1 MKTTALL
8 AIMIL
13 FVTALQAQTRVVNGK
28 LTAFNTFPV
37 QNVEITSK
45 KAKAITMTDE
55 FGHFSIVCLENDVI
69 KIKPKAFKAHNKKV
83 NADTDSL
90 CLNLEFID
98 SEANREIAVGY
109 GYISEEDLIF
119 AVSHLENNNNE
130 FCSYTDIFDLIKGQ
144 LSGVTVSKNQI
155 YVRGGIN
162 SFTPGAS
169 MAMYVVDN
177 QRVNDIS
184 WLQPCQVK
192 SIDVLKDAS
201 AAIYGTNAGNGVVL
215 IETMK

>member
-8 AIMIL
+8 AIMIML
-13 FVTALQAQTRVVNGK
+13 VTALQGQTRVVHGK
-28 LTAFNTFPV
+28 LTTFNTFPV
-37 QNVEITSK
+37 QHVEVSSK
-45 KAKAITMTDE
+45 KAKAATKTDE
-55 FGHFSIVCLENDVI
+55 FGHFSIVCEGKDVI
-69 KIKPKAFKAHNKKV
+69 KIKPKAFKARQKKV
-83 NADTDSL
+83 DADTDSL
-90 CLNLEFID
+90 CLNLQFID
-98 SEANREIAVGY
+98 SEENRQIAVGY

-119 AVSHLENNNNE
+119 AVSHLENENNE
-130 FCSYTDIFDLIKGQ
+130 FCSYSDIFQMIKGQ
-144 LSGVTVSKNQI
+144 LPGVSVSNNEI

-162 SFTPGAS
+162 SFIPGVS

-177 QRVNDIS
+177 QRVNSIA

-201 AAIYGTNAGNGVVL
+201 ASIYGTNAGNGVVL

>member
-8 AIMIL
+8 TIMIIL
-13 FVTALQAQTRVVNGK
+13 STALQAQTRVVNGK
-28 LTAFNTFPV
+28 LTTFNSFPV

-45 KAKAITMTDE
+45 KAKATTMTDE

-69 KIKPKAFKAHNKKV
+69 KIKPKAFKAHNKRV

-90 CLNLEFID
+90 CVNLEFID

-119 AVSHLENNNNE
+119 AVGHLENDNNE
-130 FCSYTDIFDLIKGQ
+130 FCSYSDIFDLIKGQ
-144 LSGVTVSKNQI
+144 ISGVTVSKNQV

-162 SFTPGAS
+162 SFTPGTT
-169 MAMYVVDN
+169 MALYVVDN
-177 QRVNDIS
+177 QRVDEIA

-201 AAIYGTNAGNGVVL
+201 AAIYGANAGNGVVL
-215 IETMK
+215 IETKK

>member
-1 MKTTALL
+1 MKTTALF
-8 AIMIL
+8 AIMIML
-13 FVTALQAQTRVVNGK
+13 VTALQGQTRVVNGK
-28 LTAFNTFPV
+28 LTTFNTFPV

-45 KAKAITMTDE
+45 KAKATTKTDE
-55 FGHFSIVCLENDVI
+55 FGHFSIVCEENDVI
-69 KIKPKAFKAHNKKV
+69 KIKPKAFKARQKKV
-83 NADTDSL
+83 NAETDSI
-90 CLNLEFID
+90 CMNLQFID
-98 SEANREIAVGY
+98 SEANRQIAVGY

-119 AVSHLENNNNE
+119 AVSHLENENNE
-130 FCSYTDIFDLIKGQ
+130 FCSYSDIFELIKGQ
-144 LSGVTVSKNQI
+144 LSGVSVSKNEV

-169 MAMYVVDN
+169 VAMYVVDN
-177 QRVNDIS
+177 QHVNSIS

-201 AAIYGTNAGNGVVL
+201 ASIYGTNAGNGVVL